1 MNDELFAAIMQ
12 VLGSTLLVLAF
23 GLTVTIFLK

>member
-1 MNDELFAAIMQ
+1 MNDELFFAVMR
-12 VLGSTLLVLAF
+12 VLGCTLMVLAF